1 MTAPHTNWTPWGDL
15 PADDNVIP
23 FPRAN
28 LDLTPCDR
36 GVNGLA
42 MVMADIKRQE
52 LRDQARDRDLARFAD
67 LRDGGNLHDYSGDGP
82 GALAGM
88 LAWFAVTVAVIG
100 ALMWGVW

>member
-52 LRDQARDRDLARFAD
+52 LRD
-67 LRDGGNLHDYSGDGP
+67 GGNLHDYSGDGP